1 MADDAVE
8 IKKVSYDTIQGT
20 CPELI
25 RHFIEIRGIGVI
37 DVKELFGVGSVKQVK
52 NIELVIKLEMWEDG
66 KIYSRIGL
74 NDEYYDILGVKI
86 LSNTIPMRPGR
97 NTAVICEVA
106 AMNVRQ
112 RYMGYSAEEILNKR
126 LQAMTEKTTE

>member
-1 MADDAVE
+1 
-8 IKKVSYDTIQGT
+8 
-20 CPELI
+20 
-25 RHFIEIRGIGVI
+25 
-37 DVKELFGVGSVKQVK
+37 
-52 NIELVIKLEMWEDG
+52 
-66 KIYSRIGL
+66 
-74 NDEYYDILGVKI
+74 
-86 LSNTIPMRPGR
+86 MRPGR